1 MCGFC
6 GASRPAPRHGGR
18 YICGVSP
25 RTLDLG
31 SFLGKR
37 SLRDKKPNCI
47 GFKPSNTDSEQGC
60 RRQPCFFCSA
70 HTKQHR
76 NRPLVH
82 RSSRTSSSPPAPA
95 ASAYRTVRS
104 DRRDRRPPA
113 HHTVSRTRPNAPVVR
128 RFFRTHAGITRT
140 RSSLRRNFETADF
153 QLFAKRFKL
162 CRQLTERK

>member
-1 MCGFC
+1 MRGF
-6 GASRPAPRHGGR
+6 APRTPAWGKVYMRGFTPH
-18 YICGVSP
+18 P
-25 RTLDLG
+25 DLG

-37 SLRDKKPNCI
+37 SLRTRKKPNCI